1 MDCRMVGRTAIVT
14 GSCMGLGFAM
24 AKEFAN

>member
-1 MDCRMVGRTAIVT
+1 MDCRMAGRTAIVT